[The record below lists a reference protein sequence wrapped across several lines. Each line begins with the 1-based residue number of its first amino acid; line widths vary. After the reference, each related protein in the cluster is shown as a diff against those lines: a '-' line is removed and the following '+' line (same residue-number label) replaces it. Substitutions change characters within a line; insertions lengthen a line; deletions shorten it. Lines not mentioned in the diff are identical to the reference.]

1 MEIIYLLI
9 AVSLLVALVF
19 LGAFI
24 WSVKSGQFDD
34 TYGSSVR
41 WLHDDDE
48 EDYKPKA

>member
-9 AVSLLVALVF
+9 IVSLLVALLF

-34 TYGSSVR
+34 PYGSSVR
-41 WLHDDDE
+41 LLHDDDDE
-48 EDYKPKA
+48 TKSHC